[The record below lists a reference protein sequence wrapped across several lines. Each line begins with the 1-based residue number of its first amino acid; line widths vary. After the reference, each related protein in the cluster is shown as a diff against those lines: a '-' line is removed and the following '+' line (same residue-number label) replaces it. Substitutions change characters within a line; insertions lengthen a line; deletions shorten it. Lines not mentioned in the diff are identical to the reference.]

1 MPSLARNQTR
11 GKEGLNVFN
20 FQLHMT
26 DKESRDFLFF
36 LMDLESIQMIQSLPL
51 RLAMMVSGW
60 ISLILGIIGIFLPLL
75 PTTPFV
81 LLAAC
86 CFSKSSPRL
95 HSWLI
100 NQPRLGPMIQNWEQQ
115 GSISQNAKVTS
126 TVLMIGMFGVSFLLF
141 NLSFILKGM
150 LVGIATGVLLFIWT
164 RPLPLR
170 HFNELGDGP
179 TDTGENL
186 VRLG

>member
-1 MPSLARNQTR
+1 MVGSTPFRLLLTASGWVSLA
-11 GKEGLNVFN
+11 
-20 FQLHMT
+20 
-26 DKESRDFLFF
+26 
-36 LMDLESIQMIQSLPL
+36 
-51 RLAMMVSGW
+51 
-60 ISLILGIIGIFLPLL
+60 LGIIGIFLPLL

-81 LLAAC
+81 LLSAY

-126 TVLMIGMFGVSFLLF
+126 TVLIVSFFSLTLVLV
-141 NLSFILKGM
+141 NLSIILKGI
-150 LVGIATGVLLFIWT
+150 LVCIGAGVLCFIWT

-170 HFNELGDGP
+170 HLDEFGDRA
-179 TDTGENL
+179 THAREDL
-186 VRLG
+186 MRLS

>member
-1 MPSLARNQTR
+1 
-11 GKEGLNVFN
+11 
-20 FQLHMT
+20 
-26 DKESRDFLFF
+26 
-36 LMDLESIQMIQSLPL
+36 MIQSTPL
-51 RLAMMVSGW
+51 RYLAMASGW
-60 ISLILGIIGIFLPLL
+60 VSLILGIIGIFLPLL

-81 LLAAC
+81 LLSAY
-86 CFSKSSPRL
+86 CFSRSSERL

-126 TVLMIGMFGVSFLLF
+126 TVLLVSLFSFSLFFLAIPLPV
-141 NLSFILKGM
+141 KAA
-150 LVGIATGVLLFIWT
+150 LVCTGASVLAFIWT

-170 HFNELGDGP
+170 HLDEFGNGP
-179 TDTGENL
+179 TDAREDL

>member
-1 MPSLARNQTR
+1 
-11 GKEGLNVFN
+11 
-20 FQLHMT
+20 
-26 DKESRDFLFF
+26 
-36 LMDLESIQMIQSLPL
+36 MDLGSILMIQSLPL
-51 RLAMMVSGW
+51 RLVMMVSGC

-95 HSWLI
+95 HSWLM

-126 TVLMIGMFGVSFLLF
+126 TVLMIGMFGVTFLF
-141 NLSFILKGM
+141 INLPLMLKGM
-150 LVGIATGVLLFIWT
+150 LVCIATGVLYFIWT

-170 HFNELGDGP
+170 HLNELGNGP
-179 TDTGENL
+179 TDPGEDL